1 MAEIKLSICIATLN
15 RADFIGQTLDSIVSQ
30 MTENVEIVIVDGAS
44 VDATPEIVADFQSK
58 FPLIKYVRLKEKGGV
73 DRDYDRAVEA
83 AQGEYC
89 WLFSDDDLFKPGAI
103 ETVLKALEKAPSLVV
118 VNGERIT
125 ADGAVVFTDLMVNVV
140 EDQEYPS
147 AAQDVL
153 FEKIANYISFI
164 GCVIIRRDIWLSRD
178 RESYYGS
185 LFIHVGVIFQA
196 PLPGASIF
204 IARPIISARHGNA
217 QWTPRYFEIWM
228 FKWPKIIWSFSQ
240 FSDALKQ
247 KVFAREPWRRP
258 GALLICRAKACYG
271 LKEYERFIAPQSPG
285 AFTELVSKAVA
296 VSPGVLTNAMALLF
310 FRIFRP
316 KALGEILDFQNG
328 KYNWRRLLDGKR

>member
-15 RADFIGQTLDSIVSQ
+15 RADFIGQTLDSIVRQ
-30 MTENVEIVIVDGAS
+30 MSENVEIVIVDGAS
-44 VDATPEIVADFQSK
+44 VDATPDIVANYQAQY
-58 FPLIKYVRLKEKGGV
+58 PRIKYVRLPEKGGV
-73 DRDYDRAVEA
+73 DRDYDRAVVA

-103 ETVLKALEKAPSLVV
+103 QTVLNALEKKPSLVV

-125 ADGAVVFTDLMVNVV
+125 ADGAEVFTDLMVNVT
-140 EDQEYPS
+140 EDQEYPAS
-147 AAQDVL
+147 SPDVL

-164 GCVIIRRDIWLSRD
+164 GCVIIKRETWLARD

-185 LFIHVGVIFQA
+185 LFIHVGVIFQS
-196 PLPGASIF
+196 PLPGQSIF

-228 FKWPKIIWSFSQ
+228 FKWPKIIWSFAQ
-240 FSDALKQ
+240 FSDSLKQ

-258 GALLICRAKACYG
+258 GALLICRAKACYS
-271 LKEYERFIAPQSPG
+271 LKEYDRFIAPQAPDI
-285 AFTELVSKAVA
+285 FTQLTSKAVA
-296 VSPGVLTNAMALLF
+296 ISPGILINALAIVY
-310 FRIFRP
+310 FRLFRP
-316 KALGEILDFQNG
+316 KDIGEVLDFQNG
-328 KYNWRRLLDGKR
+328 KYNWRRLLDGKQ